1 MAAEYIKKKMLSCKL
16 IFIYI
21 IYFICAVSEPGQE
34 VTPIYPGFADLNE
47 NNKRIIFIGDT
58 QKTSFLEKLF
68 LCREDNKNKTPLLL
82 AEIVARRPA
91 LMVNLGDLVFSA
103 ASARSWNWFDL
114 AHHSIR
120 EANIPVAPILG
131 NHEYWH
137 QPDKSLNEFYFPRF
151 PHLFGQK
158 WYCFSFQQ
166 IGFLMLD
173 GNIVK
178 KDPAWSR
185 QLRWYED
192 NLRLFEND
200 LHIRWIIVC
209 CHQPPFTNSK
219 VVAPNYDIF
228 NYFGRPFAEA
238 GKTVF
243 FLSGHCHA
251 YEKFI
256 FRGKW
261 FIVSGGGGGPRHELK
276 NATNLNGAT
285 DPISCLSLSILHF
298 CQLDILPDGL
308 LFQVIALNDDGSFT
322 KADCIEISKDVI
334 FQSN

>member
-1 MAAEYIKKKMLSCKL
+1 MAAKYIEKKLLSNKL
-16 IFIYI
+16 LFICI
-21 IYFICAVSEPGQE
+21 IYFICAISGPGQE
-34 VTPIYPGFADLNE
+34 FTPIYAGFDDLNE

-68 LCREDNKNKTPLLL
+68 LCREENKNKTPLLL
-82 AEIVARRPA
+82 AEIAARRPA
-91 LMVNLGDLVFSA
+91 LVVSLGDLVFSA

-114 AHHSIR
+114 SHRPIR
-120 EANIPVAPILG
+120 EANIPIAPILG

-137 QPDKSLNEFYFPRF
+137 RPDMSLNKFYFPRF

-158 WYCFSFQQ
+158 WYCFDFQQ

-173 GNIVK
+173 GNITK
-178 KDPAWSR
+178 KDPEWPW

-200 LHIRWIIVC
+200 PHIRWIIVC

-219 VVAPNYDIF
+219 VVAPNDDIF
-228 NYFGRPFAEA
+228 DYFGKPFLQA

-251 YEKFI
+251 YEKFK
-256 FRGKW
+256 FGEKW
-261 FIVSGGGGGPRHELK
+261 FIVSGGGGGPRHGLK
-276 NATNLNGAT
+276 NISSLYDAT
-285 DPISCLSLSILHF
+285 DPFSGLSLSILHF
-298 CQLDILPDGL
+298 CQLDSLPEGL
-308 LFQVIALNDDGSFT
+308 LFQVVTLSDDGSFT
-322 KADCIEISKDVI
+322 EADCFEISKETIVRSD
-334 FQSN
+334 